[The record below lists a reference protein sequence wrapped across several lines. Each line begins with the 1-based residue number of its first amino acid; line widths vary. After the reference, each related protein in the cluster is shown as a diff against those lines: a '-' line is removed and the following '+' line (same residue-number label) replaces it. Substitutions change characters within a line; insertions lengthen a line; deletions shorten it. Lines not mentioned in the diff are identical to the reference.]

1 MIDIKDI
8 SGKILKSVIET
19 ADCKKYEELMSLCY
33 ISLSWDDENNIQ
45 LPAGS
50 YIEYNGEKYRLIEPY
65 DPSFKDESTFQYTP
79 KFYDKIALW
88 SKKPLFLV
96 TDTGEET
103 DWSMTAYPGQFMEA
117 VVRALSK
124 YTGETFT
131 YSVDASIAQSTMEY
145 ISFQNKNI
153 FDGLTEIA
161 NKWDVEW
168 WVEGNIIHLSK
179 CQYGE
184 PITLEVGKNVGIP
197 TVTNNKDGYFTRF
210 YAFGST
216 KNITQEYDD
225 GGFTN
230 GLVNKRLTLNPSLY
244 PGGYMDIRPDLHPEE
259 VFVKTLI
266 FDNIFP
272 SSKLVISGVRAEL
285 KDYIDS
291 DGNKIQVG
299 ESEGKPLYKQY
310 AIWYF
315 KIDGFNFNNSTYDK
329 DDNPEGML
337 LSGLDLSV
345 IFESGQ
351 LNGRDFKLTYH
362 EKTQEYEINFVEES
376 GSIIVPGTVSL
387 IPADGDNIVLYNIRM
402 PEEYVSSSQ
411 EELAEALLSEME
423 RYKRNMNSYSFPSY
437 PVSFYE
443 ENLDMKVGQSVSF
456 IYGGN
461 NLSTRVLKVEK
472 QLDYTIE
479 QTITIGEEK
488 IKGNTQEIKEE
499 VIDANQNIDVV
510 KALADLNK
518 AITDGYG
525 RVQQLIMQSLSQ
537 YKGIWTL
544 DQNGFPNDPSKWTIK
559 TDYTAI
565 SAKDFIA
572 FADGGEYASGL
583 PVADYD
589 TFGLFKAKQ
598 GGGLLFD
605 VNEGWYV
612 DPEFAGGGGIDEE
625 QLKQY
630 LTDNNYITVD
640 YLTKQGYLT
649 LSSPLTGYT
658 KPDAYSPITAT
669 DTILSAIGKLERN
682 FDNYVDLTT
691 DQTISGVKTFNETI
705 LSKKDVIAYADGG
718 EYASGLP
725 VADQYT
731 YGLVKVDGT
740 TVRINASGQL
750 EADAGGGI
758 DFTVG
763 TGLQLSGDSVLS
775 VKYGT
780 TAGTVCQGNDSRL
793 SDARRNPYYLSWTGY
808 SNGSYDGSTSK
819 SLTIPSNTDQLTN
832 GAGFIVDGNKNF
844 TSLQGSGNSSQYLA
858 GNGRF
863 YTISHSEIDGLSS
876 NYVTLSTTQTI
887 TGQKSYTALG
897 WYKGIGILRAG
908 STSNMYIA
916 FAEGSGNCIN
926 AYNAGTGSIGNIY
939 LNYQATNAFTRIDP
953 SNNLVTTGDVIAY
966 ADGGSYASG
975 LPVADTYTYGL
986 IKYDGTTIGKNSSGQ
1001 LYVINAGSGGG
1012 GADVSWGTQN
1022 QYAGE
1027 ITINGTT
1034 YKFIKSGAISA
1045 TANYTSGTNIGNI
1058 NIGGNVKTFYV
1069 PNKIGTSTI
1078 GAYDKPI
1085 YLSSGSP
1092 TACSATKG
1100 SASLPV
1106 YMSSGTITACTAS
1119 SLFSSMSVSGS
1130 KLYITIAGQQ
1140 RSVTLPSSGGS
1151 SFTLTSASFTSDIN
1165 WTTTNGSSLVIRRTS
1180 PNYTGVM
1187 FNGNI
1192 IYGVAN
1198 SSNTEGN
1205 LYFNWVSS
1213 SINIKMDQA
1222 GKIYSNGSQVT
1233 SDLRLKAII
1242 GYENEVLDRMLMIP
1256 VIHYIRKDIPNSG
1269 LTTGF
1274 GAQNFIGVF
1283 DNVTFINPDSGYYG
1297 INEGAILGIAFQG
1310 VKELYTR
1317 FLPVENKVKILE
1329 NRVQNLQLRLDNAY
1343 REIFELK
1350 QQMGG
1355 AA

>member
-103 DWSMTAYPGQFMEA
+103 DWAMTAYPGQFMEA

-197 TVTNNKDGYFTRF
+197 AVTNNKDGYFTRF

-310 AIWYF
+310 AIWFF

-411 EELAEALLSEME
+411 EELAEALLSEIE

-443 ENLDMKVGQSVSF
+443 ESLDMKVGQSVSF

-472 QLDYTIE
+472 QLDYPIE

-488 IKGNTQEIKEE
+488 NKGNTQEIKEE
-499 VIDANQNIDVV
+499 VIDANQNIDAV

-525 RVQQLIMQSLSQ
+525 RVQQLIMQSLYQ

-544 DQNGFPNDPSKWTIK
+544 DQNDFPNDPSKWTIK

-583 PVADYD
+583 PVAD
-589 TFGLFKAKQ
+589 
-598 GGGLLFD
+598 
-605 VNEGWYV
+605 
-612 DPEFAGGGGIDEE
+612 
-625 QLKQY
+625 
-630 LTDNNYITVD
+630 
-640 YLTKQGYLT
+640 
-649 LSSPLTGYT
+649 
-658 KPDAYSPITAT
+658 TA
-669 DTILSAIGKLERN
+669 
-682 FDNYVDLTT
+682 
-691 DQTISGVKTFNETI
+691 
-705 LSKKDVIAYADGG
+705 
-718 EYASGLP
+718 
-725 VADQYT
+725 T

-763 TGLQLSGDSVLS
+763 AGLDLSAASVLS
-775 VKYGT
+775 VKFGT

-793 SDARRNPYYLSWTGY
+793 SDARRNPYALSWSGY
-808 SNGSYDGSTSK
+808 STGSYDGSAAK
-819 SLTIPSNTDQLTN
+819 SLTIPNNTNQLTN

-844 TSLQGSGNSSQYLA
+844 TSLQGSGNSGQYLA

-876 NYVTLSTTQTI
+876 NYVTLGTNQTI
-887 TGQKSYTALG
+887 RAQKTYTALG
-897 WYKGIGILRAG
+897 WYNGVGLLKVGP
-908 STSNMYIA
+908 SSNVHIQLGT
-916 FAEGSGNCIN
+916 GSGNVIN
-926 AYNAGTGSIGNIY
+926 GLTSAEAIGNLY
-939 LNYQATNAFTRIDP
+939 FNYQSGTAFTRVDA

-966 ADGGSYASG
+966 ADDGSYASG
-975 LPVADTYTYGL
+975 LPVADSNTYGL

-1001 LYVINAGSGGG
+1001 LCVIGGSGGG
-1012 GADVSWGTQN
+1012 STIQVIDNLTSSSATAALSAN
-1022 QYAGE
+1022 QGRLLDQRLQKVRYGSAYTDYVQTYLGNTSYNLSRHGHTHSQYLTSHQT
-1027 ITINGTT
+1027 IYSLKLVINGTT
-1034 YKFIKSGAISA
+1034 YTYTPNSGSKTVTINTSGGGGSWNGGTVSNNITIDKSGTAILALYGSKSDWQA
-1045 TANYTSGTNIGNI
+1045 AQIQLVNEYYTDYRRKWCIDLA
-1058 NIGGNVKTFYV
+1058 
-1069 PNKIGTSTI
+1069 GTSEQ
-1078 GAYDKPI
+1078 
-1085 YLSSGSP
+1085 SGD
-1092 TACSATKG
+1092 
-1100 SASLPV
+1100 LV
-1106 YMSSGTITACTAS
+1106 FQNYNSSGTGSANQSPWYRFKIFKHGTATNGVAA
-1119 SLFSSMSVSGS
+1119 
-1130 KLYITIAGQQ
+1130 AGQY
-1140 RSVTLPSSGGS
+1140 VNN
-1151 SFTLTSASFTSDIN
+1151 SD
-1165 WTTTNGSSLVIRRTS
+1165 
-1180 PNYTGVM
+1180 
-1187 FNGNI
+1187 
-1192 IYGVAN
+1192 A
-1198 SSNTEGN
+1198 
-1205 LYFNWVSS
+1205 
-1213 SINIKMDQA
+1213 
-1222 GKIYSNGSQVT
+1222 
-1233 SDLRLKAII
+1233 RLKNILYSYHDRAIELSGDNNSI
-1242 GYENEVLDRMLMIP
+1242 LDK
-1256 VIHYIRKDIPNSG
+1256 IRCLNAK
-1269 LTTGF
+1269 
-1274 GAQNFIGVF
+1274 
-1283 DNVTFINPDSGYYG
+1283 YYYC
-1297 INEGAILGIAFQG
+1297 I
-1310 VKELYTR
+1310 
-1317 FLPVENKVKILE
+1317 
-1329 NRVQNLQLRLDNAY
+1329 
-1343 REIFELK
+1343 
-1350 QQMGG
+1350 
-1355 AA
+1355 

>member
-103 DWSMTAYPGQFMEA
+103 DWAMTAYPGQFMEA

-197 TVTNNKDGYFTRF
+197 AVTNNKDGYFTRF

-310 AIWYF
+310 AIWFF

-411 EELAEALLSEME
+411 EELAEALLSEIE

-443 ENLDMKVGQSVSF
+443 ESLDMKVGQSVSF

-472 QLDYTIE
+472 QLDYPIE

-488 IKGNTQEIKEE
+488 NKGNTQEIKEE
-499 VIDANQNIDVV
+499 VIDANQNIDAV

-525 RVQQLIMQSLSQ
+525 RVQQLIMQSLYQ

-544 DQNGFPNDPSKWTIK
+544 DQNDFPNDPSKWTIK

-583 PVADYD
+583 PVAD
-589 TFGLFKAKQ
+589 
-598 GGGLLFD
+598 
-605 VNEGWYV
+605 
-612 DPEFAGGGGIDEE
+612 
-625 QLKQY
+625 
-630 LTDNNYITVD
+630 
-640 YLTKQGYLT
+640 
-649 LSSPLTGYT
+649 
-658 KPDAYSPITAT
+658 TA
-669 DTILSAIGKLERN
+669 
-682 FDNYVDLTT
+682 
-691 DQTISGVKTFNETI
+691 
-705 LSKKDVIAYADGG
+705 
-718 EYASGLP
+718 
-725 VADQYT
+725 T

-763 TGLQLSGDSVLS
+763 AGLDLSAASVLS
-775 VKYGT
+775 VKFGT

-793 SDARRNPYYLSWTGY
+793 SDARRNPYALSWSGY
-808 SNGSYDGSTSK
+808 STGSYDGSAAK
-819 SLTIPSNTDQLTN
+819 SLTIPNNTNQLTN

-844 TSLQGSGNSSQYLA
+844 TSLQGSGNSGQYLA

-876 NYVTLSTTQTI
+876 NYVTLGTNQTI
-887 TGQKSYTALG
+887 RAQKTYTALG
-897 WYKGIGILRAG
+897 WYNGVGLLKVGP
-908 STSNMYIA
+908 SSNVHIQLGT
-916 FAEGSGNCIN
+916 GSGNVIN
-926 AYNAGTGSIGNIY
+926 GLTSAEAIGNLY
-939 LNYQATNAFTRIDP
+939 FNYQSGTAFTRVDA

-966 ADGGSYASG
+966 ADDGSYASG
-975 LPVADTYTYGL
+975 LPVADSNTYGL

-1001 LYVINAGSGGG
+1001 LCVIGGSGGG
-1012 GADVSWGTQN
+1012 STIQVIDNLTSSSATAALSAN
-1022 QYAGE
+1022 QGRLLDQRLQKVRYGSAYTDYVQTYLGNTSYNLSRHGHTHSQYLTSHQT
-1027 ITINGTT
+1027 IYSLKLVINGTT
-1034 YKFIKSGAISA
+1034 YTYTPNSGSKTVTINTSGGGGSWNGGTVSNNITIDKSGTAILALYGSKSDWQA
-1045 TANYTSGTNIGNI
+1045 AQIQLVNEYYTDYRRKWCIDLA
-1058 NIGGNVKTFYV
+1058 
-1069 PNKIGTSTI
+1069 GTSEQ
-1078 GAYDKPI
+1078 
-1085 YLSSGSP
+1085 SGD
-1092 TACSATKG
+1092 
-1100 SASLPV
+1100 LV
-1106 YMSSGTITACTAS
+1106 FQNYNSSGTGSANQSPWYRFKIFKHGTATNGVAA
-1119 SLFSSMSVSGS
+1119 
-1130 KLYITIAGQQ
+1130 AGQY
-1140 RSVTLPSSGGS
+1140 VNN
-1151 SFTLTSASFTSDIN
+1151 SD
-1165 WTTTNGSSLVIRRTS
+1165 
-1180 PNYTGVM
+1180 
-1187 FNGNI
+1187 
-1192 IYGVAN
+1192 A
-1198 SSNTEGN
+1198 
-1205 LYFNWVSS
+1205 
-1213 SINIKMDQA
+1213 
-1222 GKIYSNGSQVT
+1222 
-1233 SDLRLKAII
+1233 RLKNILYSYHDRAIELSGDNNSI
-1242 GYENEVLDRMLMIP
+1242 LDKIRCLNAKYYYWKVPENANDEEKLLPFYNTIQLGFIAQEVEEIFPEFVSEDNGYKLLNYV
-1256 VIHYIRKDIPNSG
+1256 G
-1269 LTTGF
+1269 LGSVV
-1274 GAQNFIGVF
+1274 AVE
-1283 DNVTFINPDSGYYG
+1283 G
-1297 INEGAILGIAFQG
+1297 I
-1310 VKELYTR
+1310 KELYTR
-1317 FLPVENKVKILE
+1317 FIPVENKVKALE
-1329 NRVQNLQLRLDNAY
+1329 SRVQNLQLRLDNAY

-1350 QQMGG
+1350 QQKGG

>member
-1 MIDIKDI
+1 M
-8 SGKILKSVIET
+8 
-19 ADCKKYEELMSLCY
+19 
-33 ISLSWDDENNIQ
+33 
-45 LPAGS
+45 
-50 YIEYNGEKYRLIEPY
+50 
-65 DPSFKDESTFQYTP
+65 
-79 KFYDKIALW
+79 
-88 SKKPLFLV
+88 
-96 TDTGEET
+96 
-103 DWSMTAYPGQFMEA
+103 
-117 VVRALSK
+117 
-124 YTGETFT
+124 
-131 YSVDASIAQSTMEY
+131 
-145 ISFQNKNI
+145 
-153 FDGLTEIA
+153 
-161 NKWDVEW
+161 
-168 WVEGNIIHLSK
+168 
-179 CQYGE
+179 
-184 PITLEVGKNVGIP
+184 EVGKNVGIP

-351 LNGRDFKLTYH
+351 LDGRDFKLTYH

-472 QLDYTIE
+472 QLDYPIE

-583 PVADYD
+583 PVADFD
-589 TFGLFKAKQ
+589 TFGLFKAKKN
-598 GGGLLFD
+598 GGLLFD
-605 VNEGWYV
+605 ANEGWCV

-649 LSSPLTGYT
+649 LSSQLTGY
-658 KPDAYSPITAT
+658 KMPEAYSPIAAT

-691 DQTISGVKTFNETI
+691 NQTISGVKTFNETI

-725 VADQYT
+725 VADTVT

-750 EADAGGGI
+750 EADSGGGI

-763 TGLQLSGDSVLS
+763 TGLDLSVASVLS

-780 TAGTVCQGNDSRL
+780 TAGTACQGDDYRL
-793 SDARRNPYYLSWTGY
+793 HTHNNKSVLDGITSGLILNWNTAYTNNHTHSNKTVLDGISSTKVSHWDTAYTNNHTHSNKSYLDVINQGLGTSY
-808 SNGSYDGSTSK
+808 SPTFK
-819 SLTIPSNTDQLTN
+819 AI
-832 GAGFIVDGNKNF
+832 
-844 TSLQGSGNSSQYLA
+844 
-858 GNGRF
+858 
-863 YTISHSEIDGLSS
+863 
-876 NYVTLSTTQTI
+876 TLSEWTI
-887 TGQKSYTALG
+887 DSVGGDLNLRHLGQLAAYFSGANNG
-897 WYKGIGILRAG
+897 NFVAKG
-908 STSNMYIA
+908 TMIA
-916 FAEGSGNCIN
+916 E
-926 AYNAGTGSIGNIY
+926 
-939 LNYQATNAFTRIDP
+939 
-953 SNNLVTTGDVIAY
+953 GDVIAY
-966 ADGGSYASG
+966 QDGGSYASG
-975 LPVADTYTYGL
+975 LPVADSSTYGL
-986 IKYDGTTIGKNSSGQ
+986 VRYDGTTIGKNSSGQ

-1012 GADVSWGTQN
+1012 SNINVIDSLTSQSKTDALSANQGYQLDQRLKNVRWATPDGTDYVRVYLGSEYRDLSKNGHSHAWSTITSKPTWIGSTKPSYSWS
-1022 QYAGE
+1022 E
-1027 ITINGTT
+1027 ITNKPTVISSIT
-1034 YKFIKSGAISA
+1034 YS
-1045 TANYTSGTNIGNI
+1045 TSGSGNAVTNVTASGNT
-1058 NIGGNVKTFYV
+1058 VYV
-1069 PNKIGTSTI
+1069 
-1078 GAYDKPI
+1078 
-1085 YLSSGSP
+1085 
-1092 TACSATKG
+1092 TKG
-1100 SASLPV
+1100 
-1106 YMSSGTITACTAS
+1106 TI
-1119 SLFSSMSVSGS
+1119 
-1130 KLYITIAGQQ
+1130 
-1140 RSVTLPSSGGS
+1140 SGGS
-1151 SFTLTSASFTSDIN
+1151 SWNGGTVSNGITISTSSAVGISIQTGRPFIKFGSYWEIRSGSDLN
-1165 WTTTNGSSLVIRRTS
+1165 FYYNGGSA
-1180 PNYTGVM
+1180 
-1187 FNGNI
+1187 
-1192 IYGVAN
+1192 VAYF
-1198 SSNTEGN
+1198 SGSNRGN
-1205 LYFNWVSS
+1205 LW
-1213 SINIKMDQA
+1213 IA
-1222 GKIYSNGSQVT
+1222 GTLSQN
-1233 SDLRLKAII
+1233 SDMRLKTVLSPITDILKAISTFNVFRYKYNNDKLGRVRI
-1242 GYENEVLDRMLMIP
+1242 GM
-1256 VIHYIRKDIPNSG
+1256 S
-1269 LTTGF
+1269 
-1274 GAQNFIGVF
+1274 AQQVKIYYPELVF
-1283 DNVTFINPDSGYYG
+1283 TESDGYYSMDYVSMSAVLVG
-1297 INEGAILGIAFQG
+1297 G

-1329 NRVQNLQLRLDNAY
+1329 SRVQNLQLRLDNAY